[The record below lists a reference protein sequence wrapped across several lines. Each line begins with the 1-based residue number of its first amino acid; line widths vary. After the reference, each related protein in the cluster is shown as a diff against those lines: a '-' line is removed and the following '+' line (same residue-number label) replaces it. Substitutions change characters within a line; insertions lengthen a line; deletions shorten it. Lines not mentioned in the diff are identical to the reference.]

1 MATRLGTC
9 QVVFVEDGDE
19 VSVDL
24 LLGGAG
30 HVEGAALVPCS
41 PFSLTMR
48 PLGSRAARPLATRR
62 LARWAAAGRSCA
74 VAVRLG
80 DDRAL
85 VRLSAGA
92 RHVAG
97 ELTDLDVMFADAG
110 AREHQD

>member
-24 LLGGAG
+24 LLDGDG
-30 HVEGAALVPCS
+30 HVEGTALVPRS
-41 PFSLTMR
+41 
-48 PLGSRAARPLATRR
+48 PLALVMLPRGNHATRRLATHR

-74 VAVRLG
+74 VAIRLG
-80 DDRAL
+80 SERAL
-85 VRLSAGA
+85 VRLSVGSA
-92 RHVAG
+92 HVVG

-110 AREHQD
+110 AREHQE